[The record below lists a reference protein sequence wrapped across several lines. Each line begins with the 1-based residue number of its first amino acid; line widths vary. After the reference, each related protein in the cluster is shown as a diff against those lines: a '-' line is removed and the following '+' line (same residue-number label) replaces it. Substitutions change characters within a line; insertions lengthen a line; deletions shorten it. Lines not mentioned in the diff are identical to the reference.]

1 MPKKQILTDLFLIL
15 TKRKTVTNVT
25 GQIVYMITNYS
36 SVLSMYRMIHPNK
49 NILKEMKQ
57 FNSKHM
63 PAQFQENDL

>member
-15 TKRKTVTNVT
+15 IKRKIVTNAT

-49 NILKEMKQ
+49 NILKEM
-57 FNSKHM
+57 
-63 PAQFQENDL
+63 